1 MKLPKQS
8 KIRWRQGDYIKL
20 GKAVAEFNRTKNELQ
35 TEENKLYLPETINYN
50 DIKSGIY
57 SRSELNRIIKSLRS
71 FNEKNAEIVKEGDIQ
86 ITKWER
92 RENMLAQKRAIR
104 NLERD
109 ISELNQPITSEGYSR
124 AQMGSIELRQLQR
137 SLESIKNYKEKT
149 GENYQRTLRRIKS
162 IGTND
167 YNMKKANIYREN
179 VMNELEDLK
188 KSIPEF
194 ADVYNYFNKITNP
207 ITFYNTMQQSQVLQ
221 DFFVWYEPDI
231 QYANYKD
238 HKEIAEAIINI
249 YKIVN

>member
-1 MKLPKQS
+1 
-8 KIRWRQGDYIKL
+8 
-20 GKAVAEFNRTKNELQ
+20 
-35 TEENKLYLPETINYN
+35 
-50 DIKSGIY
+50 
-57 SRSELNRIIKSLRS
+57 
-71 FNEKNAEIVKEGDIQ
+71 
-86 ITKWER
+86 
-92 RENMLAQKRAIR
+92 MLAQKRAIR

-109 ISELNQPITSEGYSR
+109 IAELNQPITTEGYSR
-124 AQMGSIELRQLQR
+124 AEMGSIELRQLQR
-137 SLESIKNYKEKT
+137 SLESIRNYKEKT

-188 KSIPEF
+188 NSIPEF
-194 ADVYNYFNKITNP
+194 TEVYNYFNKITNP

-238 HKEIAEAIINI
+238 HKEIAEDIINI